1 MDTDPDE
8 TICKEKL
15 EQANLMPDPRMKEER
30 GWCFL
35 EPPGPCRAGPS
46 EPATWAFGNCEE
58 EGLSL
63 LPGFCKAGESKRLG
77 YGLLRCRATSQ
88 AGLSLLW

>member
-15 EQANLMPDPRMKEER
+15 EQTNLVLDPRMKEER

-35 EPPGPCRAGPS
+35 RPQDPVELGPVSQRHGH
-46 EPATWAFGNCEE
+46 
-58 EGLSL
+58 LDIV
-63 LPGFCKAGESKRLG
+63 KKRLF
-77 YGLLRCRATSQ
+77 LCSQ
-88 AGLSLLW
+88 AFVKLGRARG

>member
-15 EQANLMPDPRMKEER
+15 EQTNLVLDPRMKEEC

-35 EPPGPCRAGPS
+35 RPQDPVELGPVSQRHGHLDIVFGLGRAQPQRRG
-46 EPATWAFGNCEE
+46 
-58 EGLSL
+58 
-63 LPGFCKAGESKRLG
+63 
-77 YGLLRCRATSQ
+77 TSP
-88 AGLSLLW
+88 